1 MATKKKMLMK
11 GAKRTRRFDGGGS
24 TDAYT
29 GMSDAQKQWL
39 GGADPT
45 DPYILARMRRAVP
58 DQAPSAPVRN
68 MSDESYANSNA
79 SNNDYS
85 DMQGNAEGMA
95 SNQLPART
103 AMSTAQT
110 PVKTTRKPTSI
121 TQEKT
126 KVTATVPK
134 DYSDVNSR
142 RTQQVGREA
151 YENMQRLKAQDKPL
165 EEVHPEDYVLPSGRM
180 LKGVQKLASSL
191 AGRNAIPTIQKAGT
205 QLLESNPTLA
215 LGLDKA
221 GTKLLENNPTLRL
234 GFDKAGKM
242 ASDRAARAS
251 QRMQEMINENARN
264 YGIDPE
270 NASQSLLKKLRENIG
285 DGKFTMG
292 NFKKGGKVKA
302 FKQGGAVKTSASK
315 RGDGCATKGFTRG
328 KLK

>member
-1 MATKKKMLMK
+1 MATKKKMPMK
-11 GAKRTRRFDGGGS
+11 GTKRTRRFDGGGS
-24 TDAYT
+24 TDAYA

-58 DQAPSAPVRN
+58 DEAPVRN

-85 DMQGNAEGMA
+85 DMQGDAEGMA

-134 DYSDVNSR
+134 DYSDVNDRASVKNYTPSAR
-142 RTQQVGREA
+142 KKTLQETLS
-151 YENMQRLKAQDKPL
+151 ENKD
-165 EEVHPEDYVLPSGRM
+165 LPTMSNSENVSSLMPGGGAA
-180 LKGVQKLASSL
+180 LKGLQKLTSAMRSRVAPAVES
-191 AGRNAIPTIQKAGT
+191 AGT
-205 QLLESNPTLA
+205 Q
-215 LGLDKA
+215 
-221 GTKLLENNPTLRL
+221 LLENNPTLKL

-242 ASDRAARAS
+242 ASDRSARAS

-302 FKQGGAVKTSASK
+302 FKQGGSVKASASK

>member
-11 GAKRTRRFDGGGS
+11 GAKRTRRFDEGGS
-24 TDAYT
+24 TDAYA

-58 DQAPSAPVRN
+58 DEAPSAPVRN
-68 MSDESYANSNA
+68 MSDESYANR
-79 SNNDYS
+79 NDYN
-85 DMQGNAEGMA
+85 DMQGDAEGMA

-151 YENMQRLKAQDKPL
+151 YENMQRLKAKDKPL
-165 EEVHPEDYVLPSGRM
+165 EEVHPEDYLPGGILKNLFRKSSG
-180 LKGVQKLASSL
+180 LIE
-191 AGRNAIPTIQKAGT
+191 RNAMKKA
-205 QLLESNPTLA
+205 EDLA
-215 LGLDKA
+215 AK
-221 GTKLLENNPTLRL
+221 N
-234 GFDKAGKM
+234 
-242 ASDRAARAS
+242 ARAT
-251 QRMQEMINENARN
+251 R
-264 YGIDPE
+264 
-270 NASQSLLKKLRENIG
+270 ASESGAMRDTFNPDELRP
-285 DGKFTMG
+285 D
-292 NFKKGGKVKA
+292 FKKGGKVKA